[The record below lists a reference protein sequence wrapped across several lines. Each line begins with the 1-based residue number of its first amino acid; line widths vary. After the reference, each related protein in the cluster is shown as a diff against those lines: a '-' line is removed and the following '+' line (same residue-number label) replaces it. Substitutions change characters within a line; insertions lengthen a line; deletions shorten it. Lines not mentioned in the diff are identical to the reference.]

1 MAPQKKEQTTKRMA
15 EEPLKNKN
23 GNKSSR
29 GRPLKPPKTKCDCH
43 YCVPIHQS
51 QPPTAK

>member
-1 MAPQKKEQTTKRMA
+1 MAPQKKEQASKRPA

-43 YCVPIHQS
+43 YCVPTQQS
-51 QPPTAK
+51 PPTTAK